1 MPDKLTFH
9 LCDTE
14 RGWVGLVLSPHGLR
28 GTTLPRPSRED
39 ALREV
44 TEQGAD
50 TPASDSDLADLPE
63 RVCALASGR
72 YENLAVQV
80 DWNGIS
86 GFRRAV
92 LEEAIRIGLPMKEA
106 LLRAEGAL

>member
-80 DWNGIS
+80 DWNRSEEQRLNSSHVAIS
-86 GFRRAV
+86 YAV
-92 LEEAIRIGLPMKEA
+92 FCLKKKK
-106 LLRAEGAL
+106 